1 MGLRFYN
8 HLTAFYELDLI
19 ITKVFV
25 NELFVI
31 ILKVDEKN
39 ANDDANKEET
49 SNNNKRN
56 KKYIWAYCISK
67 RKRTNI
73 WRIWVNTVLQDLPPV
88 VEGAKHK

>member
-56 KKYIWAYCISK
+56 KKYI
-67 RKRTNI
+67 
-73 WRIWVNTVLQDLPPV
+73 
-88 VEGAKHK
+88 